1 MVHKVYLLLAT
12 ATYVCIQVCTPEGSR
27 YVELVNIRVD
37 IVHKFYFFS
46 GSFFSAECPFHGPL
60 LFLVYFKLL
69 AAGKAVLIG

>member
-1 MVHKVYLLLAT
+1 MFVYRF
-12 ATYVCIQVCTPEGSR
+12 VPEGSR

-69 AAGKAVLIG
+69 AAGNAVLIV